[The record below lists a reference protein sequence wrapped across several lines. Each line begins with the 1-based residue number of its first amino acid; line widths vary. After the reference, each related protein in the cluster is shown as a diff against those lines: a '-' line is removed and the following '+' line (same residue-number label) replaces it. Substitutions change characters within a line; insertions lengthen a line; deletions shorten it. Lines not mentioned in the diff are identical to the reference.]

1 MLCVAPVV
9 KMPLVAYRCCH
20 GKRKSGGG
28 RGRPFSD
35 RSQCIPMSVIQ
46 IEFVF
51 IFSVYFPYSG
61 CAASAPGAV
70 ATVTGTL
77 MACTA
82 VNVAVNWVN
91 LGNHCDSTMNDL

>member
-1 MLCVAPVV
+1 
-9 KMPLVAYRCCH
+9 MPLVAYRCCH
-20 GKRKSGGG
+20 GKRKSGG
-28 RGRPFSD
+28 GRPFSD

-51 IFSVYFPYSG
+51 IFSVYFRYSG
-61 CAASAPGAV
+61 CAASAPGAA

-82 VNVAVNWVN
+82 ANVAVNWVN
-91 LGNHCDSTMNDL
+91 LGNHCDLTMNDL